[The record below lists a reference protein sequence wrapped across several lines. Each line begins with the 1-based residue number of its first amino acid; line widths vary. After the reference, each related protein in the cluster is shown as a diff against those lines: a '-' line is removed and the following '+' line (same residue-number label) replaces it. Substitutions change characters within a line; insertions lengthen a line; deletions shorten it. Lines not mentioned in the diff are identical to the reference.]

1 LRLRLDVDTVV
12 QATTPNSGPITIQG
26 GGLLGFF
33 FMAIL
38 CGARGNVVVD
48 MMNDMASIM
57 GMVNTAEYCAEGDEI
72 CYLEEDNK
80 ALMNCLES

>member
-1 LRLRLDVDTVV
+1 MDTVV
-12 QATTPNSGPITIQG
+12 QATTPNSGPITIHG
-26 GGLLGFF
+26 GGLLAGFF

-48 MMNDMASIM
+48 MMNDMASSM

-72 CYLEEDNK
+72 CYLEEDK
-80 ALMNCLES
+80 ALMNRPES